1 MIDETS
7 KDLMEY
13 EAILGYSTDTSRSA
27 RQVPQTRK
35 FVNGNELYE
44 WDKLPVSAK
53 LTDEQAMLC
62 PAVIGCHDLRSKKK
76 YTVSVDNLKPVEW
89 NKDAMD
95 HLVLD
100 TRKKDML
107 KGLVSYHSNRNR
119 GNEQA
124 DLIAG
129 KGQSLVIL
137 LHGPPGVRSL
147 PIVGSISPKYRLIY
161 SMLGWEDADG
171 RVNR

>member
-1 MIDETS
+1 
-7 KDLMEY
+7 MEY
-13 EAILGYSTDTSRSA
+13 ESILGIPTDPLQSTREV
-27 RQVPQTRK
+27 RYVQQTRK
-35 FVNGNELYE
+35 FDNDNELYE
-44 WDKLPVSAK
+44 WGNLSVSSK
-53 LTDEQAMLC
+53 LTDVQAMLC

-100 TRKKDML
+100 TRKKEML
-107 KGLVSYHSNRNR
+107 KGLVSYHSSRNR

-147 PIVGSISPKYRLIY
+147 PIVGSISPDYRLIY
-161 SMLGWEDADG
+161 SMLGWEDADC
-171 RVNR
+171 RVDR